1 MELAGIDTSVY
12 KAHSIRS
19 AASTKAIE
27 SGHTPEEVKEHA
39 NWSQNSYT
47 MERYYYKPTAQK
59 TKSTKIV
66 NSIFSNT
73 ENNTTSEVETE
84 AIEIVLGTTCNSKI
98 AEVETEDV
106 VQPALST
113 LWYRFW

>member
-1 MELAGIDTSVY
+1 MKDAGIDTSIY
-12 KAHSIRS
+12 KTHSIRS
-19 AASTKAIE
+19 ASSTKAIE
-27 SGHTPEEVKEHA
+27 SGQLAADVQDHVG
-39 NWSQNSYT
+39 WSKKTNT
-47 MERYYYKPTAQK
+47 MDKYYYKPTAQK

-66 NSIFSNT
+66 NSIFSTT

-106 VQPALST
+106 VQPAPST
-113 LWYRFW
+113 SWFRFW

>member
-1 MELAGIDTSVY
+1 MKDAGIDTSIY
-12 KAHSIRS
+12 KTHSIRS
-19 AASTKAIE
+19 ASSTKAIE
-27 SGHTPEEVKEHA
+27 SGQLAADVQDHVG
-39 NWSQNSYT
+39 WSKKTNT
-47 MERYYYKPTAQK
+47 MDKYYYKPTAQK

-66 NSIFSNT
+66 NSIFSTT

-106 VQPALST
+106 H
-113 LWYRFW
+113 